1 MMRVALD
8 TNALYTT
15 RAGVARYVR
24 GMQQGLATLR
34 DADLHVIPWVWTVEN
49 FDYAQPQRLLKTAWR
64 EGVWA
69 RTTGRVR
76 LRSVDLLHS
85 THLPLLAR
93 PSVPQVVT
101 LHDLAVLRHPERFRA
116 WQRHSGVRRLR
127 QLAGADRII
136 AVSQFT
142 ADEAIALLGLSAR
155 RISVVHH
162 GVTLAEAEEV
172 PAELP
177 AEFFLFV
184 GSLEPGKNL
193 ALLRQVWLAA
203 AAEGK
208 TLPPLLIVGSRW
220 AGVAREGE
228 APVGW
233 RFLGYQP
240 DEVLLA
246 LYRRARALLFPSVY
260 EGFGLPVLEAMAAG
274 CPVICGR
281 VASLPEVGGDAVNY
295 AALNVTGFLAAARH
309 MLSGDALRMGLIA
322 AGRARAALFNWETCA
337 RATAAVYRQTLARA

>member
-1 MMRVALD
+1 MRVAFD

-24 GMQQGLATLR
+24 GLRQGLAALA
-34 DADLHVIPWVWTVEN
+34 ADDLQIMPWAWPVEN
-49 FDYAQPQRLLKTAWR
+49 FGYAQPQRLLKTAWR

-69 RTTGRVR
+69 RTTGRAQ

-85 THLPLLAR
+85 THLPLVAR
-93 PSVPQVVT
+93 PPVPQVVT

-116 WQRHSGVRRLR
+116 WQRRGAVRRLR
-127 QLAGADRII
+127 HLAGAGQII

-142 ADEAIALLGLSAR
+142 ADESIALLGLSAR
-155 RISVVHH
+155 RITVVQH
-162 GVTLAEAEEV
+162 GVTLAETEEV
-172 PAELP
+172 PTGLP
-177 AEFFLFV
+177 SEFFLFV

-208 TLPPLLIVGSRW
+208 TLPPLLIVGARW
-220 AGVAREGE
+220 EGVAREG
-228 APVGW
+228 APPVDW
-233 RFLGYQP
+233 RFLGHQS

-246 LYRRARALLFPSVY
+246 LYRRARALLFPSAY

-281 VASLPEVGGDAVNY
+281 VASLPEVGGDAVCYTELTEPN
-295 AALNVTGFLAAARH
+295 FLTAARR
-309 MLSGDALRMGLIA
+309 MLNDEAWRLGLMA
-322 AGRARAALFNWETCA
+322 AGRARAAGFNWETCA
-337 RATAAVYRQTLARA
+337 RATSAVYRQTLARA